1 MKIKE
6 LFSEFKEFMN
16 EFIKVRVGIVGLI
29 IILIFLILMI
39 FEPIILPY
47 KETNKRWRDIKY
59 WEDNPVGVPPVWYN
73 LFSKLKRPKT
83 EFLYDYKLEEDSQND
98 IIFKNYIFEYDFK
111 YDFSPENIIFHTDI
125 EGIAGYEIVLKR
137 PDGKELS
144 LYKQT
149 GFFENEHI
157 RLTFEKE
164 AKNVAYEFI
173 KDFED
178 SNNIEKIDLYQLKVM
193 NILFA
198 QAKSGITIKPEF
210 LKGKY
215 YLIVKTMQKEDT
227 KFENVRFVITGKVSG
242 LLGTDNAK
250 RDIFS
255 GVVAGIKWALVIGLL
270 TAVISVFIGLFWG
283 VTSAYFSG
291 TIGNI
296 MNRIYEFFINIPML
310 PILIGISAVF
320 KINIWV
326 LILLLCIFS
335 WTGSVRTVMAISL
348 QLKEEVFV
356 EASKSLGAGH
366 WRIIFKHIMPLI
378 LPLTFANM
386 AFAVPGAILSEAGL
400 SLLGL
405 GDPTIVTWG
414 SILHDAQTGAAFIN
428 GLWWWIVP
436 PGLIMSILASSF
448 VFVGWAMDKI
458 LHPKLRTR

>member
-6 LFSEFKEFMN
+6 IFSEFKEFVL
-16 EFIKVRVGIVGLI
+16 EFIKVRVGIVGII
-29 IILIFLILMI
+29 IILLFIILMI
-39 FEPIILPY
+39 FEPLILPY

-59 WEDNPVGVPPVWYN
+59 WEDNPVGVPPIWYN
-73 LFSKLKRPKT
+73 FFHKMKRPKT
-83 EFLYDYKLEEDSQND
+83 EFINDYKLSESEENG
-98 IIFKNYIFEYDFK
+98 ILFKEYSFNYNFK
-111 YDFSPENIIFHTDI
+111 YDFSPENIIVHMDI
-125 EGIAGYEIVLKR
+125 EGLASIEILCKR
-137 PDGKELS
+137 PDGEILS
-144 LYKQT
+144 LYKRT
-149 GFFENEHI
+149 GIFENEHVRI
-157 RLTFEKE
+157 PLENEIKNTIFEFVKS
-164 AKNVAYEFI
+164 
-173 KDFED
+173 FESETNLQYVD
-178 SNNIEKIDLYQLKVM
+178 IFQLKTMDVLFGQKKE
-193 NILFA
+193 NI
-198 QAKSGITIKPEF
+198 TVKPEM
-210 LKGKY
+210 LKGNYNMIIKCI
-215 YLIVKTMQKEDT
+215 LKEDT
-227 KFENVRFVITGKVSG
+227 KLENVRIVITGKVSG

-255 GVVAGIKWALVIGLL
+255 GIIAGIKWALTIGLL
-270 TAVISVFIGLFWG
+270 TAIVSVFIGLFWG
-283 VTSAYFSG
+283 VTSAYFGG

-326 LILLLCIFS
+326 LIILLCIFS
-335 WTGSVRTVMAISL
+335 WTGSVRTIMAISL
-348 QLKEEVFV
+348 QIKEEVFI
-356 EASKSLGAGH
+356 EASKSLGANH

-414 SILHDAQTGAAFIN
+414 SILHDAQTGSAFIN
-428 GLWWWIVP
+428 GLWWWIIP
-436 PGLIMSILASSF
+436 PGLIMSLLASSF